1 MLIIRDNRNVTR
13 DKEVSIFKVEN
24 RFIKLDM
31 LILKTRKKS
40 YAITYYLLMYQSLR
54 RAKILQN

>member
-31 LILKTRKKS
+31 LILKTQKKS